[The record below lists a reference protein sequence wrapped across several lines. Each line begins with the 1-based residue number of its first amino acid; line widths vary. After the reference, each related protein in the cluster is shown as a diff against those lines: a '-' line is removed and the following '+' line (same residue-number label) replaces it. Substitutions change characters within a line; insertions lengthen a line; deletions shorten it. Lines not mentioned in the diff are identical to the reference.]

1 MQEGRGDK
9 AATPP
14 LAGVRVLELGTM
26 IAGPVAATLLADF
39 GADVIKVE
47 PPGEGDPI
55 RKSGPFVGEESL
67 YWAVEGRSKRS
78 ITLDLRKPEGQEV
91 LRRLAVK
98 ADVLIENFRPGT
110 MARWGLSYET
120 LRQVNPRL
128 IMLSISGFGQTG
140 PYASKPA
147 YDRIALAFAGF
158 LNMTGYP
165 DRPPVRPGTAIA
177 DYQGALF
184 GAFGVMIALYQRD
197 TRGGA
202 GQQIDLALY
211 EAIFRFTDVMI
222 AAYDKLGIQ
231 RTRQG
236 NAHFAASP
244 GDHYETA
251 DGRYLALTVAANNVF
266 QRLCQAMGQAEL
278 AQDPRFVSH
287 VRRVENYAV
296 INGIVAEW
304 IRGNAVADVIAA
316 LEAEGVPHS
325 LIYTPADILADPHY
339 AARETIVDVEYPDI
353 GMVKMSAVLPRLS
366 SAVVPEIRPAPALG
380 RDTHDVLHGLLGMSA
395 EQIAELTAGA
405 II

>member
-1 MQEGRGDK
+1 VQSEGGG
-9 AATPP
+9 AAP

-39 GADVIKVE
+39 GADVIKIE
-47 PPGEGDPI
+47 PPGTGDPI

-78 ITLDLRKPEGQEV
+78 ITLDLRKPEGQAV
-91 LRRLAVK
+91 LRRLVEH

-110 MARWGLSYET
+110 MSKWGVGYDT
-120 LRQVNPRL
+120 LREINPRL

-140 PYASKPA
+140 PYAEKPA

-165 DRPPVRPGTAIA
+165 DRPPVRPGTAVA

-197 TRGGA
+197 ARGGT
-202 GQQIDLALY
+202 GQQIDVALF

-222 AAYDKLGIQ
+222 AAYDKLGIE
-231 RTRQG
+231 RKRQG
-236 NAHFAASP
+236 NSHFAASP
-244 GDHYETA
+244 GDHYQTA
-251 DGRYLALTVAANNVF
+251 DGRFLALTVAANNVF
-266 QRLCQAMGQAEL
+266 ERLCRAMGQPEL
-278 AQDPRFVSH
+278 AQDERFESH
-287 VRRVENYAV
+287 VKRVENYAA

-304 IRGNAVADVIAA
+304 IRTTPVAELVAA
-316 LEAEGVPHS
+316 LEAQGVPHS

-339 AARETIVDVEYPDI
+339 AARGTIVSVDYPEI
-353 GMVKMSAVLPRLS
+353 GAVKMSAVLPRLS
-366 SAVVPEIRPAPALG
+366 EAHVPEIRPAPPLG
-380 RDTHDVLHGLLGMSA
+380 RDTHAVLHELLGLDVAEIDRLSA
-395 EQIAELTAGA
+395 ASA
-405 II
+405 I